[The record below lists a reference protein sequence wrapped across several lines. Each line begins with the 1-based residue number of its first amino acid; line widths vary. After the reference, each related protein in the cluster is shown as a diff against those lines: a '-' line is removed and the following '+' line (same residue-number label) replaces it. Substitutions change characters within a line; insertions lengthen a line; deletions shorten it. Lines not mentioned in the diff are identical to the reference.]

1 MATSARN
8 GDERNGRAS
17 RATARRAREQEIVE
31 ATRALFDERG
41 VQDAPIEEIAKA
53 VGINKALIYR
63 HFGSQEE
70 LFILTVTS
78 YLAELERSFGKV
90 DASLDPAAQLRQVS
104 ERYGAFCR
112 EYPAFLDCA
121 LSLMR
126 RPYPELV
133 DRVSPGVLFRL
144 GQAMSGCLS
153 RLSGILAEGAEQ
165 GVFKVNDPDYI
176 ANYLYAQGLGAMHL
190 ARVGA
195 GVRMLAPGVPQ
206 MFPIDPGD
214 VIRTAVEGT
223 FAYITAVESNGNGNG
238 KGNGKRSPRKA
249 AKKPA
254 SKASRSPKSGG

>member
-1 MATSARN
+1 MARGRN
-8 GDERNGRAS
+8 GDERNGRTS

-41 VQDAPIEEIAKA
+41 VQDAPIEEIAQA

-78 YLAELERSFGKV
+78 YLAELEKSFAEV
-90 DASLDPAAQLRQVS
+90 DKKLDPTTQLREVS
-104 ERYGAFCR
+104 ERYGDFCR

-126 RPYPELV
+126 RPFPELV
-133 DRVSPGVLFRL
+133 ERVSPAVLFRL
-144 GQAMSGCLS
+144 GQAMSVCLS
-153 RLSGILAEGAEQ
+153 RLSEILAEGAEQ
-165 GVFKVNDPDYI
+165 GVFRVNDPDYL

-206 MFPIDPGD
+206 MFPIDPGE
-214 VIRTAVEGT
+214 VVRTAVEGT
-223 FAYITAVESNGNGNG
+223 FAYILAPESNGHA
-238 KGNGKRSPRKA
+238 KPRTRKPA
-249 AKKPA
+249 AKKSA
-254 SKASRSPKSGG
+254 AK

>member
-1 MATSARN
+1 MAARGRN
-8 GDERNGRAS
+8 DDERNGRTS
-17 RATARRAREQEIVE
+17 RATARRAREHEIVE

-41 VQDAPIEEIAKA
+41 VQDAPVEEIARA

-78 YLAELERSFGKV
+78 YLAELEHRFAEV
-90 DASLDPAAQLRQVS
+90 DETLDPSTQLREVS

-112 EYPAFLDCA
+112 DYPAFLDCA

-133 DRVSPGVLFRL
+133 ERVSAGVLFRL

-153 RLSGILAEGAEQ
+153 RLSRILAEGAEQ
-165 GVFKVNDPDYI
+165 GVFRVNDPDYI

-206 MFPIDPGD
+206 MFPIDPAD
-214 VIRTAVEGT
+214 VVRTAVEGT
-223 FAYITAVESNGNGNG
+223 FAYITAAESNGHA
-238 KGNGKRSPRKA
+238 KKA
-249 AKKPA
+249 AGKSAEKKSP
-254 SKASRSPKSGG
+254 SRGSRTAG

>member
-1 MATSARN
+1 MAARVPN
-8 GDERNGRAS
+8 GDERTGRTS
-17 RATARRAREQEIVE
+17 RATARRAREHEIVE

-41 VQDAPIEEIAKA
+41 VQDAPIEEIAQA

-78 YLAELERSFGKV
+78 YLAELEKSFGEV
-90 DASLDPAAQLRQVS
+90 DQKLDPASQLRDVS
-104 ERYGAFCR
+104 ERYGDFCR
-112 EYPAFLDCA
+112 QYPAFLDCA

-126 RPYPELV
+126 RPFPELAE
-133 DRVSPGVLFRL
+133 RVSPGVLFRL

-153 RLSGILAEGAEQ
+153 RLSQILAEGAEQ
-165 GVFKVNDPDYI
+165 GVFRVNDPDYL

-206 MFPIDPGD
+206 MFPIDPGE
-214 VIRTAVEGT
+214 VVRTAVEGT
-223 FAYITAVESNGNGNG
+223 FAYILAPESNGHA
-238 KGNGKRSPRKA
+238 KPRARKPA
-249 AKKPA
+249 AKKSA
-254 SKASRSPKSGG
+254 AK

>member
-1 MATSARN
+1 MATKPKN
-8 GDERNGRAS
+8 GDARSGRTSRAS
-17 RATARRAREQEIVE
+17 ARRAREHEIVE

-41 VQDAPIEEIAKA
+41 VQDAPIEEIARA

-70 LFILTVTS
+70 LFVLTVTS
-78 YLAELERSFGKV
+78 YLAELEASFAQV
-90 DASLDPAAQLRQVS
+90 DESLDSVAQLREVS

-126 RPYPELV
+126 RPYAELV
-133 DRVSPGVLFRL
+133 DSVSAGVLFRL

-153 RLSGILAEGAEQ
+153 RLSRILAEGAEQ
-165 GVFKVNDPDYI
+165 GVFRVDDPDYI

-195 GVRMLAPGVPQ
+195 GVRVLAPGVPQ
-206 MFPIDPGD
+206 MFPIDPQD
-214 VIRTAVEGT
+214 VVRTAVEGT
-223 FAYITAVESNGNGNG
+223 FAYIRAPEANGNSKKSPNG
-238 KGNGKRSPRKA
+238 KSSSTKSRG
-249 AKKPA
+249 AK
-254 SKASRSPKSGG
+254 SRSS

>member
-1 MATSARN
+1 MAARGRN
-8 GDERNGRAS
+8 GDERNGRTS

-41 VQDAPIEEIAKA
+41 VQDAPIEEIAQA

-78 YLAELERSFGKV
+78 YLAELEKSFAEV
-90 DASLDPAAQLRQVS
+90 DETLDPATQLREVS

-112 EYPAFLDCA
+112 DYPAFLDCA

-126 RPYPELV
+126 RPFPELAE
-133 DRVSPGVLFRL
+133 RVSPGVLFRL

-153 RLSGILAEGAEQ
+153 RLSQVLAEGAEQ
-165 GVFKVNDPDYI
+165 GVFRVNDPDYL

-206 MFPIDPGD
+206 MFPIDPGE
-214 VIRTAVEGT
+214 VVRTAVEGT
-223 FAYITAVESNGNGNG
+223 FAYILAPESNGH
-238 KGNGKRSPRKA
+238 GKRRTRKPA
-249 AKKPA
+249 AKKSA
-254 SKASRSPKSGG
+254 AK

>member
-1 MATSARN
+1 MATRPRN
-8 GDERNGRAS
+8 GDERQNRAS
-17 RATARRAREQEIVE
+17 ARRAREHEIVE

-41 VQDAPIEEIAKA
+41 VQDAPIEEIARA

-70 LFILTVTS
+70 LFVLTVTS
-78 YLAELERSFGKV
+78 YLAELESSFGEV
-90 DASLDPAAQLRQVS
+90 DESLDPISQLREVS

-126 RPYPELV
+126 RPYQDLAES
-133 DRVSPGVLFRL
+133 VSAGVLFRL

-153 RLSGILAEGAEQ
+153 RLSGILAEGAKQ
-165 GVFKVNDPDYI
+165 GVFRVDDPDYI

-195 GVRMLAPGVPQ
+195 GVRVLAPGVPQ
-206 MFPIDPGD
+206 MFPIDPQE
-214 VIRTAVEGT
+214 VVRTAVEGT
-223 FAYITAVESNGNGNG
+223 FAYILAPQSNGNS
-238 KGNGKRSPRKA
+238 KKASA
-249 AKKPA
+249 AKA
-254 SKASRSPKSGG
+254 SGTKSRSTKSRSTKSGTSS

>member
-1 MATSARN
+1 MPARGRN
-8 GDERNGRAS
+8 GDERNGRSS

-31 ATRALFDERG
+31 ATRSLFDERG
-41 VQDAPIEEIAKA
+41 VQDAPIEEIAQA

-78 YLAELERSFGKV
+78 YLAELEQRFAEV
-90 DASLDPAAQLRQVS
+90 DESLDPAAQLREVS

-133 DRVSPGVLFRL
+133 ETVSPSVLFRL

-165 GVFKVNDPDYI
+165 GVFRVNDPDYI

-206 MFPIDPGD
+206 MFPIDAGE

-223 FAYITAVESNGNGNG
+223 FAYIMAPESNGHA
-238 KGNGKRSPRKA
+238 KKRVSKA
-249 AKKPA
+249 ASKK
-254 SKASRSPKSGG
+254 

>member
-1 MATSARN
+1 MPPKGRN
-8 GDERNGRAS
+8 GDERNGRSS

-31 ATRALFDERG
+31 ATRSLFDERG
-41 VQDAPIEEIAKA
+41 VQDAPIEEIAQA

-78 YLAELERSFGKV
+78 YLAELEQSFAEV
-90 DASLDPAAQLRQVS
+90 DESLDPAAQLREVS

-133 DRVSPGVLFRL
+133 ERVSPGVLFRL

-165 GVFKVNDPDYI
+165 GVFRVNDPDYI

-206 MFPIDPGD
+206 MFPIDPGE
-214 VIRTAVEGT
+214 VVRTAVEGT
-223 FAYITAVESNGNGNG
+223 FAHIMAPESNGHA
-238 KGNGKRSPRKA
+238 KKRAS
-249 AKKPA
+249 KPA
-254 SKASRSPKSGG
+254 SKK

>member
-1 MATSARN
+1 MAARGHN
-8 GDERNGRAS
+8 GDERNGRTT

-78 YLAELERSFGKV
+78 YLAELEKSFGEV
-90 DASLDPAAQLRQVS
+90 DESLDPATQLREVS
-104 ERYGAFCR
+104 ERYGDFCR

-126 RPYPELV
+126 RPFPELAES
-133 DRVSPGVLFRL
+133 VSAGVLFRL

-153 RLSGILAEGAEQ
+153 RLSHILAEGAEQ
-165 GVFKVNDPDYI
+165 GVFRVNDPDYI

-206 MFPIDPGD
+206 MFPIDPGE
-214 VIRTAVEGT
+214 VVRTAVEGT
-223 FAYITAVESNGNGNG
+223 FAYILAPESNGNG
-238 KGNGKRSPRKA
+238 KRRARKPA

-254 SKASRSPKSGG
+254 AK